1 VLLTFAHKKI
11 FTCKSAKYLK
21 VPIFQGKPYHEYKT
35 YKSYDREPVKIYL
48 IKNSIY
54 KNSHVGDWVNMFYS
68 KKDIIY
74 FTKYF
79 DDKKVAVKPIY
90 DYRKQMFKFLKLD
103 REEHGEISSDAIY
116 VKSPNGSLYVVYR
129 RTIKIGDKNAVG
141 CIVYNYTKNRIVHRA
156 IGDAHSRIVYTT
168 PIANFF
174 VPIVIV
180 RQEELYVELV
190 NLVEEY
196 VEVIKY
202 NLKEFINNIPS
213 IIQSTIPKSYIKK
226 LIGIPISGY
235 VDQEEYPKYVMT
247 KYKKAVPIYK
257 KVILS
262 INIAAK
268 QYSFVIP
275 NAILVAAIF
284 ENNELLIELNT
295 GEESYIEIK
304 GSKIGKTNIKS
315 GVTLLRKRY
324 KLNDIYDIT
333 KSHLY
338 EINKSGKNFI
348 LANRELYVA
357 QDGNKNDYFALDY
370 YDGKFSFNDID
381 LILTYNHIL
390 LSRAK
395 VPSKLITDS
404 GMYDLTNCRYKIE
417 YISCN
422 SDEGGGLALLDVKKL
437 YHQFRRT
444 LNIGQENDIIIPDS
458 NEFKIRVNTNEII
471 RRTICEKGNENYK
484 KVECIY
490 THYLDNMRGVLY
502 ILMIPLY
509 YKDDNYK
516 QSEYS
521 IAIAEIEPK
530 RSLKNY
536 KIILGMGPYLYETL
550 DERNPIKFNV
560 MLKIKN
566 NFSNILALYDI
577 ISTLSRAAIHLDN
590 VYYSNLNTLGH
601 DLLIYNQEISVKI
614 NRKYMEVKDIRHNRM
629 ASFNHWLQDQFL
641 LFAPTIRQ
649 YDNVIICYWGNS
661 NSSSNEEKLYAVF
674 IISENNIVKYIKN

>member
-1 VLLTFAHKKI
+1 MLYTLLSILMIKKI
-11 FTCKSAKYLK
+11 
-21 VPIFQGKPYHEYKT
+21 VI
-35 YKSYDREPVKIYL
+35 
-48 IKNSIY
+48 
-54 KNSHVGDWVNMFYS
+54 
-68 KKDIIY
+68 
-74 FTKYF
+74 
-79 DDKKVAVKPIY
+79 KPIY
-90 DYRKQMFKFLKLD
+90 DYKNKMFEFIKLY

-116 VKSPNGSLYVVYR
+116 VKSPNSSLYVVYR
-129 RTIKIGDKNAVG
+129 RTIKVEDKNAVG

-156 IGDAHSRIVYTT
+156 IGDAHSRIIHTA
-168 PIANFF
+168 PIANLF
-174 VPIVIV
+174 VLIVIV
-180 RQEELYVELV
+180 RQEELYIELV

-202 NLKEFINNIPS
+202 NLKDFISKIPS

-226 LIGIPISGY
+226 LIGTPISGY

-247 KYKKAVPIYK
+247 KYKEAVPIYK

-268 QYSFVIP
+268 QDSFVIP

-357 QDGNKNDYFALDY
+357 QDGNKNDYFVLDY

-422 SDEGGGLALLDVKKL
+422 SDRGGGLALLDLKKL

-471 RRTICEKGNENYK
+471 RRTICEKGNENYQ

-502 ILMIPLY
+502 IVMIPLY

-516 QSEYS
+516 QSEYG
-521 IAIAEIEPK
+521 IVIAEIEPK

-550 DERNPIKFNV
+550 DERNSINFSV

-577 ISTLSRAAIHLDN
+577 ISTLSRAAVYLDN
-590 VYYSNLNTLGH
+590 VYYSNLNMLGH

-614 NRKYMEVKDIRHNRM
+614 NGKYVEVTDIRQNRR
-629 ASFNHWLQDQFL
+629 ASFSHWIQDESL
-641 LFAPTIRQ
+641 YFAPIIRQ
-649 YDNVIICYWGNS
+649 YDNVIMCYWGNTD
-661 NSSSNEEKLYAVF
+661 SSSNEQRLYTLVV
-674 IISENNIVKYIKN
+674 ISENNMVEHIEL